1 MGQQQRMSSSE
12 ARFVAAISV
21 AKTSEAA
28 WKALDELAS
37 SVVGHKLFTVSVTD
51 IPAALVRRVYS
62 NQPAAYPT
70 SGTKPLRGNTG
81 DWFEQVFTRRQ
92 IFSANTIEHIAK
104 VFPDHEMIA
113 SLGLGSVINL
123 PIVLGDDLAA
133 TVNLLDVGGH
143 YTPSR
148 VAEAEAALAI
158 PARLCA
164 ALSLRFD
171 PLTQAAA

>member
-1 MGQQQRMSSSE
+1 MSSSE
-12 ARFVAAISV
+12 ASFVAVISN
-21 AKTSEAA
+21 ARTSVEAWA
-28 WKALDELAS
+28 ALDALAS
-37 SVVGHKLFTVSVTD
+37 ATVGHKLFTVSVTD

-81 DWFEQVFTRRQ
+81 DWFKTVFDQRLT
-92 IFSANTIEHIAK
+92 FSANTIEDIAK
-104 VFPDHEMIA
+104 VFPDHELIG

-123 PIVLGDDLAA
+123 PIVLGGELVA
-133 TVNLLDVGGH
+133 TVNLLDAGGH
-143 YTPSR
+143 YTAER
-148 VAEAEAALAI
+148 VAAAEAQLAV